1 MFCKK
6 SLSFLCLLSSLMLSS
21 CTDISIKGEGQKK
34 FGPDANYFIGLKLLE
49 AGNENEA
56 AQKFKACIK
65 KGTYYCAMKS
75 AQNLCKIGSVQ
86 DKNAACLKLA
96 KDYPEAENLLIAA
109 RQLYS
114 AEEISKVIELTENC
128 DLAEDSNEL
137 VKLRLEAMRKR
148 GDSRYLNSVFEWFTQ
163 RPLSSFHNDFFTE
176 YIYLEPEL
184 EKAEQDIIEA
194 SDIDDLFSEDFGDQD
209 TESPA
214 PATETSLPKEK
225 RPEDALT
232 QAQTDALNLRILI
245 YRRNYTLG
253 LALSKILLSYFQQGN
268 LPPLPQLCSDIG
280 KAYLYGSQEFLS
292 NAEYFKNLAN
302 MAQNAASAYYFWF
315 YAGRF
320 YDKAPR
326 YKTSA
331 KTCFLNAAST
341 AHTPSQKDNA
351 LWYYLDISLKE
362 SPSQILS
369 AIEKCCHQWSNPYYF
384 DDFFDSLSPILLAS
398 CNFDI
403 FGKVYKTIDSFATD
417 EITGQYAYIYARL
430 IEERLISAP
439 ASDKKSALER
449 ALKSGDSFYYKFLA
463 ACKLGFTHQQ
473 ITEYLSEHYRRE
485 SSKDYDKE
493 KAEAAEKLLTGYAT
507 FGFPQMIYPE
517 YCSLY
522 KKGISADAAFYLCDF
537 LQRCGAEN
545 NSWYVQSIRLAV
557 KACEYSDR
565 VLTPEDLKYLFPEGF
580 SEYVF
585 TEAEKYR
592 LEPQLLFALI
602 RTESFFSTSIISH
615 AGAVGLTQ
623 LMPAT
628 ATDIARRLKK
638 PDFNLED
645 AQTNIS
651 FGSYYFADLVRR
663 CQNDYLS
670 AVFSYNA
677 GITRVRKWLKS
688 SLIGFNKK
696 ADMPKDL
703 FLETVPFKET
713 RDYGK
718 KVFSAA
724 IMYDVLYNNDS
735 DISVLFF

>member
-6 SLSFLCLLSSLMLSS
+6 TLSFLCLLSSLMLTS
-21 CTDISIKGEGQKK
+21 CTDISIRGEGQKK
-34 FGPDANYFIGLKLLE
+34 FGADANYFIGLKLLE
-49 AGNENEA
+49 SGNENEA
-56 AQKFKACIK
+56 AQRFKACIK
-65 KGTYYCAMKS
+65 KGSYYCAMKS

-96 KDYPEAENLLIAA
+96 KDFPEPENLLIAA

-128 DLAEDSNEL
+128 DLAEASNEL
-137 VKLRLEAMRKR
+137 IKVRLESMRKR
-148 GDSRYLNSVFEWFTQ
+148 GDSRYLNSVFDWFTK
-163 RPLSSFHNDFFTE
+163 RAVSSFHNEFFNE

-184 EKAEQDIIEA
+184 EKAEQDIIDA
-194 SDIDDLFSEDFGDQD
+194 SDIDDLFSEDFGD
-209 TESPA
+209 ENEESASPA
-214 PATETSLPKEK
+214 TDAFLPKEK

-253 LALSKILLSYFQQGN
+253 LELSKTLLSHFQQGS
-268 LPPLPQLCSDIG
+268 LSPLPQLCSDIG
-280 KAYLYGSQEFLS
+280 KAYLYGSQDFLS
-292 NAEYFKNLAN
+292 NAEYFKNMAN
-302 MAQNAASAYYFWF
+302 MAQNAASAFYFWF

-320 YDKAPR
+320 YEKVPH

-341 AHTPSQKDNA
+341 AHTPSLKDNA
-351 LWYYLDISLKE
+351 LWYYLDISLKD
-362 SPSQILS
+362 SVPQIIP

-384 DDFFDSLSPILLAS
+384 DDFFDSFAPILLAS
-398 CNFDI
+398 GNFEA
-403 FGKVYKTIDSFATD
+403 FGSLYKTMDGYASD
-417 EITGQYAYIYARL
+417 EDVAQYAYIYARL
-430 IEERLISAP
+430 IEEKLVSA
-439 ASDKKSALER
+439 SKEEEKLALVR
-449 ALKSGDSFYYKFLA
+449 ALKSGDSFYYSFLA
-463 ACKLGFTHQQ
+463 ACKLGYNQVQTGK
-473 ITEYLSEHYRRE
+473 IISENHARK
-485 SSKDYDKE
+485 SPSDYNKE
-493 KAEAAEKLLTGYAT
+493 KSLAAEKLLTGYAT
-507 FGFPQMIYPE
+507 FGFPQMIFPE
-517 YCSLY
+517 YSVLY
-522 KKGISADAAFYLCDF
+522 KNGISADTAFYLCDF
-537 LQRCGAEN
+537 LQRCGSEN
-545 NSWYVQSIRLAV
+545 NSYYVQSIRLAV
-557 KACEYSDR
+557 KACDYADR
-565 VLTPEDLKYLFPEGF
+565 ELTPSDLKYLFPQGF
-580 SEYVF
+580 AEYIN
-585 TEAEKYR
+585 EASDAYR
-592 LEPQLLFALI
+592 MKPEILYGLI
-602 RTESFFSTSIISH
+602 RTESFFNTQAVSH

-623 LMPAT
+623 LMPGT
-628 ATDIARRLKK
+628 AADIARRLKK

-645 AQTNIS
+645 AQTNIN

-663 CQNDYLS
+663 CEGDYLS

-713 RDYGK
+713 RDYGR

-724 IMYDVLYNNDS
+724 IMYDVLYNNSS